1 MNMENLNEIIKNI
14 VIEKPWL
21 IPLFIWLI
29 IWKMI
34 ALWKSARNNHL
45 IFFIVVMFLNTLGIL
60 EIGYILYLYITKS
73 KKIKS

>member
-1 MNMENLNEIIKNI
+1 MENLNEIVKNI

-60 EIGYILYLYITKS
+60 EIGYLLYLYITKS
-73 KKIKS
+73 KKIKG